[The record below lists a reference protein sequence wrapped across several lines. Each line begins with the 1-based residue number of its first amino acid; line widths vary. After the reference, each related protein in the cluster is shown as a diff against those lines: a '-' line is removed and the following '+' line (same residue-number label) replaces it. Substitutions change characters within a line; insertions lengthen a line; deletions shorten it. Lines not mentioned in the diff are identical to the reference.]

1 LKGFTKSSPLFHS
14 AQFTS
19 KGSGSPP
26 GLSPKFFDRQTPP
39 YYHNGTIHKLIAIEH
54 TVDGGSVGSLT
65 LVEKEKRVIDI
76 NTTSGPN
83 GRTGTLGMIIKKR
96 TADETLPTI
105 GIHGVTSLGT
115 MKASSLVLRN
125 IAPIQTATHIGGIH
139 LNTRRGIFAKLTEP
153 CFQMPPLSIN
163 TPLLILVN
171 YATFQF
177 RHSIGELQS
186 NIIVSNNTTFQK
198 TFIKAIGV
206 FLPHTP
212 YSCRLSLT
220 VTCTIVALHIFT
232 LPSTSAIAQET
243 IQCNI
248 SYKTVYADFRLY
260 SRLFHHIS
268 L

>member
-1 LKGFTKSSPLFHS
+1 
-14 AQFTS
+14 
-19 KGSGSPP
+19 
-26 GLSPKFFDRQTPP
+26 
-39 YYHNGTIHKLIAIEH
+39 
-54 TVDGGSVGSLT
+54 
-65 LVEKEKRVIDI
+65 
-76 NTTSGPN
+76 
-83 GRTGTLGMIIKKR
+83 MIIKKR

-206 FLPHTP
+206 FHPHTIFLP
-212 YSCRLSLT
+212 AITHSHLHHRSIAHLYATLHLS
-220 VTCTIVALHIFT
+220 
-232 LPSTSAIAQET
+232 IAQET

-248 SYKTVYADFRLY
+248 SYKQCMQISVYIAVFSIIFPCNRNITWDY
-260 SRLFHHIS
+260 KIS
-268 L
+268 YITSFSYIHSQIVNLRSQAEHDARSPVGASHVSPFPVPPSFT